1 MLSFTCV
8 DAIKDSTAPAAW
20 VAPVVTPLAP
30 AAAAPEA
37 APSAA
42 AMAAASRTLPFLA
55 AATGT
60 VSRTLR
66 LLAAAA
72 FLAVGARCWRAP
84 QAAHGGKED

>member
-1 MLSFTCV
+1 MLRFTCV
-8 DAIKDSTAPAAW
+8 GAIEDSTAPAAS
-20 VAPVVTPLAP
+20 VAPVLTPLAP

-42 AMAAASRTLPFLA
+42 AMAAASRTFQFLA

-72 FLAVGARCWRAP
+72 FLAVGARRWRAP